1 MHSSVTDGPEL
12 ESDPTGSR
20 LTHGSF
26 HPEVAKAAA
35 REKLAHETRRL
46 LRARLKAV
54 AWILLLFLSLMLIRA
69 FFVEQ
74 HGGIGVSN
82 LLLVLLALAL
92 VGILH
97 SRIDLS
103 LRALRMIEVL
113 AMGSAAVFVAV
124 NRYRL
129 ISGLVRDGN
138 LDQVS
143 DFLSRSILPF
153 VILILI
159 YGIFLP
165 NSWKRAAYFVVPAAL
180 APIVLHL
187 SVGLR
192 LSGLSSLLTPE
203 RISSVLFPMGLVVF
217 ATLYGTH
224 IINTLRVEAFE
235 ARQLGNY
242 TLVDKIGSGAM
253 GEVWRA
259 NHQMLARPVA
269 IKLIRPEMLGA
280 RDREA
285 AGIVL
290 LRFGREAR
298 ATAELTSAHSIMIH
312 DFGISSDGAFYYVME
327 LLDGLDLGALVER
340 FGPVTSARTIHFL
353 LQACESLSD
362 AHYHN
367 LIHRDIKP
375 SNIFTCHMGRIHD
388 FVKVLDFGLV
398 KTEPAAMHDATKLT
412 GMDVVTGTPAFMAPE
427 QAIGEPVDARSDV
440 YSLGCVAY
448 WLVTG
453 GLVFETTNPTA
464 MLVDHVKTE
473 PIPPSQRTEEKIP
486 ADLEKVILA
495 CLRKKPDERPASAEE
510 LSRLLSACE
519 DAGKWGAQEACQW
532 WEKSEVRSSK
542 LEVRNK
548 FEIRNSKV

>member
-1 MHSSVTDGPEL
+1 MHSSVTDGPGFEP
-12 ESDPTGSR
+12 DPTGSR

-35 REKLAHETRRL
+35 RAKLAHETRQL
-46 LRARLKAV
+46 LRTRLKAV
-54 AWILLLFLSLMLIRA
+54 AWILFLFLSLMLIRA
-69 FFVEQ
+69 SFVKQ
-74 HGGIGVSN
+74 HAEIGLSN
-82 LLLVLLALAL
+82 LLLTLLALAL

-97 SRIDLS
+97 SRTDLG
-103 LRALRMIEVL
+103 LRTLRMIEVL
-113 AMGSAAVFVAV
+113 AMGSAAVWVAV
-124 NRYRL
+124 SRYRL
-129 ISGLVRDGN
+129 VSGLVREGN
-138 LDQVS
+138 LDQVP

-159 YGIFLP
+159 YGIVLP
-165 NSWKRAAYFVVPAAL
+165 NSWKRAAYFVVPAGL
-180 APIVLHL
+180 APVVLHL
-187 SVGLR
+187 FAGL
-192 LSGLSSLLTPE
+192 SFNGLSSLLTPE

-217 ATLYGTH
+217 AALYGAH

-242 TLVDKIGSGAM
+242 TLVEKIGSGGM

-269 IKLIRPEMLGA
+269 IKLIQPEVLGTG
-280 RDREA
+280 DRETA
-285 AGIVL
+285 RTML
-290 LRFGREAR
+290 LRFGLEAR
-298 ATAELTSAHSIMIH
+298 ATAELTSAHSIMLH

-340 FGPVTSARTIHFL
+340 FGPVTSARAVHLL

-375 SNIFTCHMGRIHD
+375 SNIFTCRMGRIHD

-398 KTEPAAMHDATKLT
+398 KAENTAEDTTMHAATQLT
-412 GMDVVTGTPAFMAPE
+412 LGDVVTGTPAFMAPE

-453 GLVFETTNPTA
+453 SMVFEATNPAA
-464 MLVDHVKTE
+464 MLVAHATTQ
-473 PIPPSQRTEEKIP
+473 PIPPSQRTDEKIP
-486 ADLEKVILA
+486 ADLEQVILA
-495 CLRKKPDERPASAEE
+495 CLRKKPDERPASSEE

-519 DAGKWGAQEACQW
+519 DAGKWGTQEACQW
-532 WEKSEVRSSK
+532 WEESE
-542 LEVRNK
+542 
-548 FEIRNSKV
+548 I